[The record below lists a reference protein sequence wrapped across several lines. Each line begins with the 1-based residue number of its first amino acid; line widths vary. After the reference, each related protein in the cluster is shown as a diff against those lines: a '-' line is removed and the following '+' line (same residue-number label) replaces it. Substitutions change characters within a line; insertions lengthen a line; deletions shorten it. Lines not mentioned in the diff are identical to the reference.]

1 MELKISSGPWSDLL
15 VGEIEG
21 FGYEVKANSKNTIL
35 SIIHEK
41 EGKETKAVLL
51 EVFHVL
57 YAKGDAASFL
67 KHLPKRTITLNLH
80 SAELSNQ
87 FVLVDSGVE
96 YIPYDEKRIAEK
108 FEELLKRTET
118 LKELII
124 KVSSAYDVKLKEL
137 NDCEDEIKSAFYS
150 MPLINLIFA
159 PIAKKSSSAEIIEV
173 THGEVH
179 LGITRANAT
188 VKEPFDFFE
197 RAVVFGG
204 QEVDRHHVL
213 HVLAE
218 SAMLSD
224 LPLIIV
230 DWTDSFK
237 GLNNPNKRLNEL
249 AKYKVELDPV
259 GFPIKVFNSGSEV
272 NAQIEYVDPE
282 ALIELFGIGRNTASQ
297 VIAEAFKRGGFK
309 TIDELKKRIADIEE
323 TPKITPFVKREA
335 QRIIEV
341 IECIYPGLFVSST
354 PVEELTKKWAR
365 GLSRANILLLKS
377 NDFRKDI
384 LILQATISALKAYFK
399 SHGES
404 SKLRWI
410 IFFTAGNMTIPR
422 FSANYTSKRLAADLA
437 EIAKYGCGLIVE
449 ASDRVDLNSD
459 VAKLF
464 LSSIGIISGNDAAV
478 VIENRKNYRALIRP
492 GLSDCCKKG
501 S

>member
-1 MELKISSGPWSDLL
+1 MEIKVSAGPWSDLL

-21 FGYEVKANSKNTIL
+21 FSYEVKANSMNTIL

-41 EGKETKAVLL
+41 EGESTKAVLL

-57 YAKGDAASFL
+57 HAKGDVTSFL
-67 KHLPKRTITLNLH
+67 KHLPKRTITL
-80 SAELSNQ
+80 SISSSNISHQ

-96 YIPYDEKRIAEK
+96 YIPYDEIRISQK
-108 FEELLKRTET
+108 LDELVKRTET
-118 LKELII
+118 LKELIL
-124 KVSSAYDVKLKEL
+124 KVSSAYDVTLTEL
-137 NDCEDEIKSAFYS
+137 NNCDNETKSAFYS

-159 PIAKKSSSAEIIEV
+159 PIAKRGHSAEIIEV
-173 THGEVH
+173 THGEIH
-179 LGITRANAT
+179 LGITKANTT

-197 RAVVFGG
+197 RTVVFGG
-204 QEVDRHHVL
+204 QESDRLHVL

-230 DWTDSFK
+230 DWTDSFR
-237 GLNNPNKRLNEL
+237 GLNNPNKRFDEL

-259 GFPIKVFNSGSEV
+259 GFPIKVFRSGLEI

-282 ALIELFGIGRNTASQ
+282 ALIELFGLGKNTISQ
-297 VIAEAFKRGGFK
+297 VLVETFKRGGFK
-309 TIDELKKRIADIEE
+309 TIEELKRRIADIEE
-323 TPKITPFVKREA
+323 TPKITPFVKRGA

-341 IECIYPGLFVSST
+341 IECIYPGLFVNYT
-354 PVEELTKKWAR
+354 PVEDITKKWAR
-365 GLSRANILLLKS
+365 GISRANILLFKS

-384 LILQATISALKAYFK
+384 LSLQATTAALKTYFK
-399 SHGES
+399 SKGES

-410 IFFTAGNMTIPR
+410 VFFTASNMTIPR
-422 FSANYTSKRLAADLA
+422 FSANYTSKRIAADLV
-437 EIAKYGCGLIVE
+437 EMAKYGCGLIVE
-449 ASDRVDLNSD
+449 ASDKVDINSD

-464 LSSIGIISGNDAAV
+464 LSTIGIISGNDAAV

-492 GLSDCCKKG
+492 GISDCCKKEN
-501 S
+501 